1 MRRGAS
7 VGGISVVVYS
17 SLIAD
22 ADAVTVVVCA
32 VGTDLTLRTAIME
45 RAVAGDIVVIADVL
59 ETTVLDM
66 ISTAV
71 LKAQAAPWGSS

>member
-7 VGGISVVVYS
+7 VGGISVVVNS

-22 ADAVTVVVCA
+22 ADAVAVVVCT

-71 LKAQAAPWGSS
+71 LKAQATPWGSS

>member
-32 VGTDLTLRTAIME
+32 VGTDLALRTAIME

-71 LKAQAAPWGSS
+71 LKAQATPWGSS